1 MTIYRILFL
10 TVVLFYFDAYSQ
22 TSNNN
27 SWIFKFE
34 KNIEK
39 PFTWSSGIKSPI
51 YCDNRLILSYPKIRK
66 FVSSEI
72 SRFIKS
78 IVQRDFYVAG
88 VATGSIAIG
97 MLIAEK
103 LKKPFIYVR
112 PEPKPHG
119 AGKQIEGKILEKIP
133 VVVIEDLISTG
144 KSSLNAIKA
153 LQKNGIEVLGV
164 FAIFSYGLEIA
175 KINFEKAD
183 QNFYSLSDFSRLVEC
198 SKNKIGFSEED
209 LNKVNSWKKNPTNWI
224 F

>member
-1 MTIYRILFL
+1 MIINEKLAT
-10 TVVLFYFDAYSQ
+10 Q
-22 TSNNN
+22 TAELLLQVNA
-27 SWIFKFE
+27 IKL
-34 KNIEK
+34 NIEK

-51 YCDNRLILSYPKIRK
+51 YCDNRLILSYPEIRK

-112 PEPKPHG
+112 PEPKLHG
-119 AGKQIEGKILEKIP
+119 AGKQIEGKILEKVP

-198 SKNKIGFSEED
+198 SKNKIDFSEED
-209 LNKVNSWKKNPTNWI
+209 LDKVNSWKKNPTNWT

>member
-1 MTIYRILFL
+1 MIINEKLAT
-10 TVVLFYFDAYSQ
+10 Q
-22 TSNNN
+22 TAELLLQVNA
-27 SWIFKFE
+27 IKL
-34 KNIEK
+34 NIEK

-66 FVSSEI
+66 FISSEI

-183 QNFYSLSDFSRLVEC
+183 QNFYSLSDFSKLVEC
-198 SKNKIGFSEED
+198 SKNKIDFSEED

>member
-1 MTIYRILFL
+1 MIINEKLAT
-10 TVVLFYFDAYSQ
+10 Q
-22 TSNNN
+22 TAELLLQVNA
-27 SWIFKFE
+27 IKL
-34 KNIEK
+34 NIEK

-51 YCDNRLILSYPKIRK
+51 YCDNRLILSYPEIRK

-112 PEPKPHG
+112 PEPKLHG
-119 AGKQIEGKILEKIP
+119 AGKQIEGKILEKVP

>member
-1 MTIYRILFL
+1 MIINEKLAT
-10 TVVLFYFDAYSQ
+10 Q
-22 TSNNN
+22 TAELLLQVNA
-27 SWIFKFE
+27 IKL
-34 KNIEK
+34 NIEK

-66 FVSSEI
+66 FISSEI
-72 SRFIKS
+72 SSFIKS

-183 QNFYSLSDFSRLVEC
+183 QNFYSLSDFSRLLEC
-198 SKNKIGFSEED
+198 SKNKIDFSEED